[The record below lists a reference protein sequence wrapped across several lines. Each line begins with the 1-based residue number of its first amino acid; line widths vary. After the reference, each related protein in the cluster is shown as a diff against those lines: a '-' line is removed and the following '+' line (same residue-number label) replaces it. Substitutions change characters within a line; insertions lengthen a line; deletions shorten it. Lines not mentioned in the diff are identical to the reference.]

1 MAEPKI
7 TLIGTPSSRA
17 MRNIWM
23 LTELKLPYESDPITT
38 ADPRLKQAPY
48 TGWNPNG
55 KIPTLLVDG
64 FAVYESL
71 AINFYLDLKF
81 PSDISLRTAEEKALG
96 MQWATWVLTE
106 IEAHSFAWYLNT
118 IGKPEAERD
127 AAAAGQAW
135 EKLQKP
141 LAVLE
146 QSLAARAWLLGE
158 RFTVADVNTASVMY
172 RALWMP
178 LEAFPRTQDWLHRCW
193 AREGGLAARRARG
206 EKV

>member
-1 MAEPKI
+1 MTEAKI
-7 TLIGTPSSRA
+7 VLIGTPSSRA

-38 ADPRLKQAPY
+38 ADPRLKQPPY

-55 KIPTLLVDG
+55 KIPMLLVDG

-81 PSDISLRTAEEKALG
+81 PSEISLNTPEEKALG

-127 AAAAGQAW
+127 SAAAKQAW

-141 LAVLE
+141 LSVLE
-146 QSLAARAWLLGE
+146 QSLVGRPWLLGE

-178 LEAFPRTQDWLHRCW
+178 LEGFPRTRDWLHRCW
-193 AREGGLAARRARG
+193 SREGGLAARRARG
-206 EKV
+206 EKL